1 MRAVLCRALGPPE
14 ALSVEEVPSPV
25 PGPKQL
31 VVSVR
36 AAGVNFPD
44 TLVIQGKYQ
53 LKPPLPFSPGSEM
66 AGVVKAVGQAVTHL
80 RPGDPVIAF
89 AGWGAFAEEA
99 LVEASN
105 AMPAPA
111 GLDPRVAA
119 SFAMAYGTSLH
130 ALQDRA
136 RLAPGETL
144 LVLGAAGGV
153 GLAAVELGK
162 LLGARVIAAAS
173 TDAKLEVC
181 RRRGADDLVS
191 YGSQGWRDR
200 VKELTGGKGVDV
212 VYDPVGGDLAEPALR
227 LLAWGGRHL
236 VVGFAGGDIPRI
248 PLNLPLLKG
257 FSIVGVYWGEFA
269 RREPERHRANMGR
282 LLGWLSEGKLDP
294 LVSKAYP
301 LERAGEALRA
311 LMDRQATGKLVLVP

>member
-14 ALSVEEVPSPV
+14 ALAVEEVPSPR

-53 LKPPLPFSPGSEM
+53 LKPALPFSPGGEL
-66 AGVVKAVGQAVTHL
+66 AGVVKEVGEAVTQL

-111 GLDPRVAA
+111 GLDPRIAA

-136 RLAPGETL
+136 GLAPGETL

-153 GLAAVELGK
+153 GLAALELGK

-173 TDAKLEVC
+173 TDAKLEIC
-181 RRRGADDLVS
+181 RRRGADEVVS
-191 YGSQGWRDR
+191 YGREDWRDR

-212 VYDPVGGDLAEPALR
+212 VYDPVGGALAEPALR

-269 RREPERHRANMGR
+269 RREPQRHQANMR
-282 LLGWLSEGKLDP
+282 QLLSWLSEGKLQP
-294 LVSKAYP
+294 LVSKVYP
-301 LERAGEALRA
+301 LDRAAEALRA
-311 LMDRQATGKLVLVP
+311 IMDREATGKLVLVP

>member
-14 ALSVEEVPSPV
+14 ALAVEEVPSPR

-53 LKPPLPFSPGSEM
+53 LKPALPFSPGGEL
-66 AGVVKAVGQAVTHL
+66 AGVVKEVGEAVTQL

-111 GLDPRVAA
+111 GLDPRIAA

-136 RLAPGETL
+136 GLAPGETL

-153 GLAAVELGK
+153 GLAALELGK

-173 TDAKLEVC
+173 TEVKLEIC
-181 RRRGADDLVS
+181 RRRGADEVVS
-191 YGSQGWRDR
+191 YGLEDWRDR

-212 VYDPVGGDLAEPALR
+212 VYDPVGGALAEPALR

-269 RREPERHRANMGR
+269 RREPQRHQANMR
-282 LLGWLSEGKLDP
+282 QLLSWLSEGKLQP
-294 LVSKAYP
+294 LVSKVYP
-301 LERAGEALRA
+301 LDRAAEALRA
-311 LMDRQATGKLVLVP
+311 IMDREATGKLVLVP

>member
-14 ALSVEEVPSPV
+14 ALAVEEVPSPR

-53 LKPPLPFSPGSEM
+53 LKPALPFSPGGEL
-66 AGVVKAVGQAVTHL
+66 AGVVKEVGEAVTHL

-111 GLDPRVAA
+111 GLDPRIAA

-136 RLAPGETL
+136 RLSPGETL

-153 GLAAVELGK
+153 GLAALELGK

-173 TDAKLEVC
+173 TDAKLEIC
-181 RRRGADDLVS
+181 RRRGADEVVS
-191 YGSQGWRDR
+191 YGREDWRDR

-212 VYDPVGGDLAEPALR
+212 VYDPVGGALAEPALR

-269 RREPERHRANMGR
+269 RREPQRHQANMR
-282 LLGWLSEGKLDP
+282 QLLSWLSEGKLQP
-294 LVSKAYP
+294 LVSKVYP
-301 LERAGEALRA
+301 LDRAAEALRA
-311 LMDRQATGKLVLVP
+311 IMDREATGKLVLVP

>member
-14 ALSVEEVPSPV
+14 ALAVEEVPSPK
-25 PGPKQL
+25 PGPKQV

-53 LKPPLPFSPGSEM
+53 LKPQLPFSPGGEM
-66 AGVVKAVGQAVTHL
+66 AGVVKEVGEAVTHL
-80 RPGDPVIAF
+80 RAGDPVIAF

-105 AMPAPA
+105 AMAAPA

-136 RLAPGETL
+136 GLAPGETL

-181 RRRGADDLVS
+181 RRRGADELVS
-191 YGSQGWRDR
+191 YGSEGWRDR

-212 VYDPVGGDLAEPALR
+212 VYDPVGGALAEPALR

-269 RREPERHRANMGR
+269 RREPQRHQANMRR
-282 LLGWLSEGKLDP
+282 LLGLLSEGKLEP
-294 LVSKAYP
+294 LVSKVYP

>member
-14 ALSVEEVPSPV
+14 ALAVEEVASPR

-53 LKPPLPFSPGSEM
+53 LKPALPFSPGGEL
-66 AGVVKAVGQAVTHL
+66 AGVVKEVGEAVTHL

-111 GLDPRVAA
+111 GLDPRIAA

-136 RLAPGETL
+136 RLSPGETL

-153 GLAAVELGK
+153 GLAALELGK

-173 TDAKLEVC
+173 TDAKLEIC
-181 RRRGADDLVS
+181 RRRGADEVVS
-191 YGSQGWRDR
+191 YGREDWRDR

-212 VYDPVGGDLAEPALR
+212 VYDPVGGALAEPALR

-269 RREPERHRANMGR
+269 RREPQRHQANMR
-282 LLGWLSEGKLDP
+282 QLLSWLSEGKLQP
-294 LVSKAYP
+294 LVSKVYP
-301 LERAGEALRA
+301 LDRAAEALRA
-311 LMDRQATGKLVLVP
+311 IMDREATGKLVLVP

>member
-14 ALSVEEVPSPV
+14 ALAVEEVPSPR

-53 LKPPLPFSPGSEM
+53 LKPALPFSPGGEL
-66 AGVVKAVGQAVTHL
+66 AGVVKEVGEAVTQL

-111 GLDPRVAA
+111 GLDPRIAA

-153 GLAAVELGK
+153 GLAALELGK

-173 TDAKLEVC
+173 TDAKLEIC
-181 RRRGADDLVS
+181 RRRGADEVVS
-191 YGSQGWRDR
+191 YGREDWRDR

-212 VYDPVGGDLAEPALR
+212 VYDPVGGALAEPALR

-269 RREPERHRANMGR
+269 RREPQRHQANMR
-282 LLGWLSEGKLDP
+282 QLLSWLSEGKLQP
-294 LVSKAYP
+294 LVSKVYP
-301 LERAGEALRA
+301 LDRAAEALRA
-311 LMDRQATGKLVLVP
+311 IMDREATGKLVLVP

>member
-1 MRAVLCRALGPPE
+1 MRAVLCKALGPPE
-14 ALSVEEVPSPV
+14 GLAVEELPSPR
-25 PGPKQL
+25 PGPGQL

-44 TLVIQGKYQ
+44 TLIVQGKYQ
-53 LKPPLPFSPGSEM
+53 LKPELPFVPGGEL
-66 AGVVKAVGQAVTHL
+66 AGVVKEVGAGVSHH

-99 LVEASN
+99 LVEARN

-111 GLDPRVAA
+111 GLEPRIAA
-119 SFAMAYGTSLH
+119 SFSLAYGTSLH

-136 RLAPGETL
+136 GLAPGEAL

-173 TDAKLEVC
+173 TEAKLEVC
-181 RRRGADDLVS
+181 RRRGADELVS
-191 YGSQGWRDR
+191 YGREGWRDR

-212 VYDPVGGDLAEPALR
+212 VYDPVGGELAEPAMR
-227 LLAWGGRHL
+227 LLAWRGRHL
-236 VVGFAGGDIPRI
+236 VVGFAGGDIPRV

-257 FSIVGVYWGEFA
+257 FSLVGVYWGEFA
-269 RREPERHRANMGR
+269 RREPERHQANMRR
-282 LLGWLSEGKLDP
+282 LLSWLSEGKLEP
-294 LVSKAYP
+294 LVSKVYP
-301 LERAGEALRA
+301 LDRAAEALRA
-311 LMDRQATGKLVLVP
+311 LMAREVTGKLVLLP

>member
-14 ALSVEEVPSPV
+14 ALAVEEVPSPK
-25 PGPKQL
+25 PGPKQV

-53 LKPPLPFSPGSEM
+53 LKPQLPFSPGGEM
-66 AGVVKAVGQAVTHL
+66 AGVVKEVGEAVTHL

-136 RLAPGETL
+136 GLAPGETL

-181 RRRGADDLVS
+181 RRRGADELVS
-191 YGSQGWRDR
+191 YGSEGWRDR
-200 VKELTGGKGVDV
+200 VKDLTGGKGVDV
-212 VYDPVGGDLAEPALR
+212 VYDPVGGALAEPALR

-269 RREPERHRANMGR
+269 RREPQRHQANMRR
-282 LLGWLSEGKLDP
+282 LLGLLSEGKLEP
-294 LVSKAYP
+294 LVSKVYP

>member
-14 ALSVEEVPSPV
+14 ALAVEEVPSPK
-25 PGPKQL
+25 PGPKQV

-53 LKPPLPFSPGSEM
+53 LKPQLPFSPGGEM
-66 AGVVKAVGQAVTHL
+66 AGVVKEVGEAVTHL

-105 AMPAPA
+105 AMAVPA

-136 RLAPGETL
+136 GLAPGETL

-181 RRRGADDLVS
+181 RRRGADELVS
-191 YGSQGWRDR
+191 YGSEGWRDR
-200 VKELTGGKGVDV
+200 VKDLTGGKGVDV
-212 VYDPVGGDLAEPALR
+212 VYDPVGGALAEPALR

-269 RREPERHRANMGR
+269 RREPQRHQANMRR
-282 LLGWLSEGKLDP
+282 LLGLLSEGKLEP
-294 LVSKAYP
+294 LVSKVYP

-311 LMDRQATGKLVLVP
+311 IMDRQATGKLVLVP

>member
-1 MRAVLCRALGPPE
+1 M
-14 ALSVEEVPSPV
+14 
-25 PGPKQL
+25 QL

-53 LKPPLPFSPGSEM
+53 LKPALPFSPGGEL
-66 AGVVKAVGQAVTHL
+66 AGVVKEVGEAVTHL

-111 GLDPRVAA
+111 GLDPRIAA

-136 RLAPGETL
+136 RLSPGETL

-153 GLAAVELGK
+153 GLAALELGK
-162 LLGARVIAAAS
+162 VLGARVIAAAS
-173 TDAKLEVC
+173 TDAKLEIC
-181 RRRGADDLVS
+181 RRRGADEVVS
-191 YGSQGWRDR
+191 YGREDWRDR

-212 VYDPVGGDLAEPALR
+212 VYDPVGGALAEPALR

-269 RREPERHRANMGR
+269 RREPQRHQANMR
-282 LLGWLSEGKLDP
+282 QLLSWLSEGKLQP
-294 LVSKAYP
+294 LVSKVYA
-301 LERAGEALRA
+301 LDRAAEALRA
-311 LMDRQATGKLVLVP
+311 IMDRQATGKLVLVP